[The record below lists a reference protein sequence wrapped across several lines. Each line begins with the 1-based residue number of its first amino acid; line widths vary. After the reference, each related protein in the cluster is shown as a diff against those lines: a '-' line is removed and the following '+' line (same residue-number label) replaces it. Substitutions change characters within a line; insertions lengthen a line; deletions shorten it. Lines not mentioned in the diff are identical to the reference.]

1 MSELNEDQLMESLK
15 NSKPA
20 EEKKV
25 DELDVMFEEP
35 KSFQVGDQTITI
47 RPFKFGELPKV
58 IALLRGV
65 GGTFAHHQRAGSL
78 NTVEAMMDIIA
89 VGGEQLI
96 LTLALNTGKPR
107 EFFDSLDMDVG
118 TQILIDFLGMNI
130 GFFTNRVLPMLQKMG

>member
-35 KSFQVGDQTITI
+35 KSFQVGDETITI

-107 EFFDSLDMDVG
+107 EYFDSLDMDVG

-130 GFFTNRVLPMLQKMG
+130 GFFTNKVLPMLQKMG

>member
-1 MSELNEDQLMESLK
+1 MTQMSEDEVMKALQSQQ
-15 NSKPA
+15 PV

-25 DELDVMFEEP
+25 DELEVMFEEP

-96 LTLALNTGKPR
+96 LTLALNTGRPR
-107 EFFDSLDMDVG
+107 EFFDTLDMDVG

-130 GFFTNRVLPMLQKMG
+130 GFFTNKVLPMLQKMG

>member
-25 DELDVMFEEP
+25 DELDVMFEQP
-35 KSFQVGDQTITI
+35 KTFQVGDNTVTI

>member
-35 KSFQVGDQTITI
+35 KTFQVGDDTVTI

-107 EFFDSLDMDVG
+107 EYFDSLDMDVG